1 MLEIR
6 NIRYLWKEELPVRG
20 IKNVSFKLNRG
31 EILGILGKS
40 GSGKST
46 LALCICGLLDLQ
58 KGEVLFNE
66 LRVQGPSEQLI
77 PGHPDIA
84 LLRQDIQILEN
95 HTVLENLRDVLTGF
109 DEKYK
114 ISRTHKLL
122 KIAGLIGFEHQKAK
136 VLSQGQKQRLSLAR
150 TLIQTPQVLVL
161 DEPFNH
167 LDFEWKFRLT
177 EWILEEQ
184 KKHGFSIIWITH
196 DYSEVLKY
204 CQRVVCLHN
213 GIKAA
218 EGIPIKIFF
227 NPKSKLI
234 ASLFGPYHQLMLK
247 NKKVFLRPR
256 QVQFSE
262 KKTFGSVTAELLK
275 EYFNGYCFEYIF
287 KTKDG
292 DLIISYSDIKISSP
306 KKGYLTFKINP

>member
-20 IKNVSFKLNRG
+20 IKNISFKLNPG
-31 EILGILGKS
+31 EILGILGRS

-46 LALCICGLLDLQ
+46 LALCLSGFLDLQ
-58 KGEVLFNE
+58 KGEIVYNN

-95 HTVLENLRDVLTGF
+95 HTVLENLRDVLIGF
-109 DEKYK
+109 DEEYK
-114 ISRTHKLL
+114 ISRTQKIL
-122 KIAGLIGFEHQKAK
+122 KITGLAGFENQKAK

-150 TLIQTPQVLVL
+150 TLIQTPRILIL

-196 DYSEVLKY
+196 DYTEILKY
-204 CQRVVCLHN
+204 CHRAICLHN
-213 GIKAA
+213 GKKAA
-218 EGIPIKIFF
+218 DDVPENLFF
-227 NPKSKLI
+227 YPKSKTI
-234 ASLFGPYHQLMLK
+234 ASLFGPFRQILIN
-247 NKKVFLRPR
+247 NKKVFLRPW
-256 QVQFSE
+256 QIVFTAQ
-262 KKTFGSVTAELLK
+262 KAKGSLEAILIK
-275 EYFNGYCFEYIF
+275 QYFNGICFENIYR
-287 KTKDG
+287 TKD
-292 DLIISYSDIKISSP
+292 DEYLMSYSDKKISP
-306 KKGYLTFKINP
+306 KKKGYLIFKINP

>member
-1 MLEIR
+1 M
-6 NIRYLWKEELPVRG
+6 WKEELPVRG
-20 IKNVSFKLNRG
+20 IKNISFKLNRG

-46 LALCICGLLDLQ
+46 LALCICGLLNLQ
-58 KGEVLFNE
+58 EGEVIFND
-66 LRVQGPSEQLI
+66 LRIQGPSEQLI

-114 ISRTHKLL
+114 FSRTHKLI
-122 KIAGLIGFEHQKAK
+122 KIMGLTGFEHQKAK

-150 TLIQTPQVLVL
+150 TLIQTPQVLIL

-184 KKHGFSIIWITH
+184 KKYGFSIIWITH

-204 CQRVVCLHN
+204 CHRVICLHN

-218 EGIPIKIFF
+218 EGDPIKIFF

-234 ASLFGPYHQLMLK
+234 ASLFGPFHQLMLK
-247 NKKVFLRPR
+247 NKKVFLRPG
-256 QVQFSE
+256 QVLFSE
-262 KKTFGSVTAELLK
+262 KKTPGAIAAELLQG
-275 EYFNGYCFEYIF
+275 YFNGYCFEYIF
-287 KTKDG
+287 KTKEG
-292 DLIISYSDIKISSP
+292 ELIMSYSDIIIAPP
-306 KKGYLTFKINP
+306 KKGFLTFKINPLRIFDGL